1 MDISDVAAFVKV
13 VQTGSFTQ
21 AARSL
26 DAPKST
32 ISAKVA
38 SLEKR
43 LGVTLLH
50 RTTRKLSMT
59 EEGETFFRACS
70 QALAEIEAAETSL
83 AQSQTTPQGRI
94 VVTAPV
100 NLGRFLAH
108 FLAEFLTKYPAIK
121 VDALLTNRYV
131 DLVGEGVDVA
141 IRGGALKSSSLMAK
155 RVATNESLLVASPA
169 YAARL
174 KDLKHPRDIVNYDCL
189 RFAARTEWTFYKNAK
204 PFVVSIQSR
213 VSVDEFPTLQALAEE
228 GLGLA
233 LIPNMMVRDALQ
245 AGRLVRLLADWTGES
260 APVSLVYPP
269 QRYQHPKVRAFV
281 QDCAVALKAAYGP
294 NKY

>member
-13 VQTGSFTQ
+13 VQAGSFTQ

-26 DAPKST
+26 EAPKST

-38 SLEKR
+38 ALEKR
-43 LGVTLLH
+43 LGVTLLL

-59 EEGETFFRACS
+59 EEGEMFFQTCS
-70 QALAEIEAAETSL
+70 QALAAIEAAETLL
-83 AQSQTTPQGRI
+83 APSQATPQGRI

-100 NLGRFLAH
+100 NLGRFLAQ
-108 FLAEFLTKYPAIK
+108 FLAGFLVKYPGIK
-121 VDALLTNRYV
+121 VDMLLTNRYV

-141 IRGGALKSSSLMAK
+141 IRGGNLQSSSLIAK
-155 RVATNESLLVASPA
+155 RVANNEALLVASPT

-174 KDLKHPRDIVNYDCL
+174 HGLKHPRELVNYDCL
-189 RFAARTEWTFYKNAK
+189 RFASRSEWTFFKNSK
-204 PFVVSIQSR
+204 PTVVSIQSR
-213 VSVDEFPTLQALAEE
+213 VSVDEFPALQALAEE

-233 LIPNMMVRDALQ
+233 YIPNMLVHEALS
-245 AGRLVRLLADWTGES
+245 AGRLVRVLADWRGES
-260 APVSLVYPP
+260 SAVSLVYPA

-281 QDCAVALKAAYGP
+281 QDCAPALKAAYDP
-294 NKY
+294 IVH